1 MKARSVQEEFRK
13 KDNRG
18 KREAWSAG
26 RRPAGM
32 SMKPRADPNAKP
44 AAPGTAPGAGAPPGA
59 DVKKPGAGAA
69 KPGARPNKGKT
80 AEIKGP
86 KPKAF
91 RVLVHVIEAKD
102 IKAPPGVIPDLIVT
116 ASVGNQTTKYTQVV
130 RRSTSCKFDTWLEWK
145 MMMTYDEMKKAKVV
159 LTVLNANTDARSDVL
174 GMYEVPLLQLR
185 KQPMGEYFM
194 TWLALYKD
202 PDEYVTEM
210 GGALRVTLVCQ
221 GGLQPLPTHSQGD
234 VDEAEVNDAALVLM
248 PPLVR
253 WTHYSLF
260 IAVYRIEGLPNMD
273 SYGATDAFV
282 SVRLP
287 GESAMKTKVCANSLN
302 PTYNELLRLPIMLP
316 IFNDKLVISVS
327 DYDQGGY
334 DTLVA
339 DIVLSVNEILRRG
352 EIKPYW
358 VNLYGVQGI
367 EGLQS
372 IRERLWRSDNMRVPL
387 ETCYKGRLLLAMLA
401 EEVPARLVPKIKSIS
416 QCADPQH
423 EPYVIRFD
431 LHRAS
436 QVDPVSA
443 PDNSQIRIEL
453 QVHQHARPTGPPPPR
468 LPAVSSTSP
477 RHFPTHL
484 PHAALSGRRNDD
496 GVDPM
501 HRRERARSLG

>member
-1 MKARSVQEEFRK
+1 
-13 KDNRG
+13 
-18 KREAWSAG
+18 
-26 RRPAGM
+26 
-32 SMKPRADPNAKP
+32 
-44 AAPGTAPGAGAPPGA
+44 
-59 DVKKPGAGAA
+59 
-69 KPGARPNKGKT
+69 
-80 AEIKGP
+80 
-86 KPKAF
+86 
-91 RVLVHVIEAKD
+91 
-102 IKAPPGVIPDLIVT
+102 
-116 ASVGNQTTKYTQVV
+116 
-130 RRSTSCKFDTWLEWK
+130 
-145 MMMTYDEMKKAKVV
+145 
-159 LTVLNANTDARSDVL
+159 
-174 GMYEVPLLQLR
+174 
-185 KQPMGEYFM
+185 
-194 TWLALYKD
+194 
-202 PDEYVTEM
+202 
-210 GGALRVTLVCQ
+210 
-221 GGLQPLPTHSQGD
+221 
-234 VDEAEVNDAALVLM
+234 M

-260 IAVYRIEGLPNMD
+260 IAIYRIEGLPNMD

-401 EEVPARLVPKIKSIS
+401 EEVPARLVPKIKSTS